1 MHLIKNVLIIIFFS
15 LLTLKLSDIAFGSFQ
30 DQLLTNTSLS
40 KGTSRAIHLREFNPN
55 QQAVVRP
62 TNYYMQGVENLEQI
76 NYAVNI
82 DSNGFIKTGNP
93 ELDNPEIKILFLGG
107 STTET
112 LFVPEEQRFPSIV
125 ERTLR
130 EKLGKDIEVY
140 NSGVSGNNSM
150 HSLFIFLSKGIP
162 LKPTYAVLMHN
173 INDFGLL
180 FKSESY
186 WVAPISRSLL
196 IDSTLLGYTTIEDS
210 TRTAIFNFFKAIKNF
225 LVPNLYSYLRPRLFA
240 NVKMHQDEFTA
251 FRKKNFE
258 DLNLEEYK
266 NQFKSSLVSF
276 IELSRAWNIEPI
288 LMTQANRIDA
298 KDSLFQQWFSMNDR
312 NEMTYNEF
320 IELYK
325 LSNQLIRE
333 LSKTYSVHL
342 VDLDILIPKN
352 NEFIYDTVHFN
363 EAGSKLVAD
372 HVSKKILEIINEN

>member
-1 MHLIKNVLIIIFFS
+1 MNLIKNSFIILFFS

-112 LFVPEEQRFPSIV
+112 LFVPEDQRFPSIV

-162 LKPTYAVLMHN
+162 LKPTHAVLMHN

-196 IDSTLLGYTTIEDS
+196 IDSRLLGYTTIEDS
-210 TRTAIFNFFKAIKNF
+210 TRTAIFNFFKAMKNS
-225 LVPNLYSYLRPRLFA
+225 LVPNLYIYLRPRLFA
-240 NVKMHQDEFTA
+240 NVQMHQDEFTA
-251 FRKKNFE
+251 FRKKDFE

-266 NQFKSSLVSF
+266 NQFQSSLVSF

-288 LMTQANRIDA
+288 LMTQANRIDP
-298 KDSLFQQWFSMNDR
+298 SQSYFQKWFEENSQGELNI
-312 NEMTYNEF
+312 NQF
-320 IELYK
+320 AGLYK
-325 LSNQLIRE
+325 LFNQIIRDIALEKKVILI
-333 LSKTYSVHL
+333 
-342 VDLDILIPKN
+342 DLDILVPKTD
-352 NEFIYDTVHFN
+352 EFIIDTIHFN
-363 EAGSKLVAD
+363 KAGSILVAE
-372 HVSKKILEIINEN
+372 SINAALIKTIK

>member
-1 MHLIKNVLIIIFFS
+1 MNLIKNSFIILFFS

-30 DQLLTNTSLS
+30 DEWLVNTSLS

-76 NYAVNI
+76 DYAVNI
-82 DSNGFIKTGNP
+82 DKNGFIKTGNP
-93 ELDNPEIKILFLGG
+93 KAENPEIKILFLGG

-130 EKLGKDIEVY
+130 EKLDQDIEVY

-150 HSLFIFLSKGIP
+150 HSLFIFLGKGIP
-162 LKPTYAVLMHN
+162 LKPTHAVLMHN
-173 INDFGLL
+173 FNDFALL
-180 FKSESY
+180 FKTESY
-186 WVAPISRSLL
+186 WVAPSGRSL
-196 IDSTLLGYTTIEDS
+196 IIETGSSSKSSSMTLPYRFL
-210 TRTAIFNFFKAIKNF
+210 KAIKDF
-225 LVPNLYSYLRPRLFA
+225 FIPNLYSYIRPRLFIDIF
-240 NVKMHQDEFTA
+240 KPRDEFTA

-288 LMTQANRIDA
+288 LMTQANRIDP
-298 KDSLFQQWFSMNDR
+298 SQSYFQKWFEENSQGELNI
-312 NEMTYNEF
+312 NQF
-320 IELYK
+320 AGLYK
-325 LSNQLIRE
+325 LFNQIIRDIALEKKVILI
-333 LSKTYSVHL
+333 
-342 VDLDILIPKN
+342 DLDILVPKTD
-352 NEFIYDTVHFN
+352 EFIIDTIHFN
-363 EAGSKLVAD
+363 KAGSALVAESIID
-372 HVSKKILEIINEN
+372 TIIKKAEH

>member
-288 LMTQANRIDA
+288 LMTQANRIDP
-298 KDSLFQQWFSMNDR
+298 SQSYFQKWFEENSQGELNI
-312 NEMTYNEF
+312 NQF
-320 IELYK
+320 AGLYK
-325 LSNQLIRE
+325 LFNQIIRDIALEKKVILI
-333 LSKTYSVHL
+333 
-342 VDLDILIPKN
+342 DLDILVPKTD
-352 NEFIYDTVHFN
+352 EFIIDTIHFN
-363 EAGSKLVAD
+363 KAGSALVAESMID
-372 HVSKKILEIINEN
+372 TIIKKAEH

>member
-1 MHLIKNVLIIIFFS
+1 MNLIKNSFIILFFS

-30 DQLLTNTSLS
+30 DEWLVNTSLS

-76 NYAVNI
+76 DYAVNI
-82 DSNGFIKTGNP
+82 DKNGFIKTGNP
-93 ELDNPEIKILFLGG
+93 KAENPEIKILFLGG

-130 EKLGKDIEVY
+130 EKLDQDIEVY

-150 HSLFIFLSKGIP
+150 HSLFIFLGKGIP
-162 LKPTYAVLMHN
+162 LKPTHAVLMHN
-173 INDFGLL
+173 FNDFALL
-180 FKSESY
+180 FKTESY
-186 WVAPISRSLL
+186 WVAPSGRSL
-196 IDSTLLGYTTIEDS
+196 IIETGSSSKSSSMTLPYRFL
-210 TRTAIFNFFKAIKNF
+210 KAIKDF
-225 LVPNLYSYLRPRLFA
+225 FIPNLYSYIRPRLFIDIF
-240 NVKMHQDEFTA
+240 KPRDEFTA